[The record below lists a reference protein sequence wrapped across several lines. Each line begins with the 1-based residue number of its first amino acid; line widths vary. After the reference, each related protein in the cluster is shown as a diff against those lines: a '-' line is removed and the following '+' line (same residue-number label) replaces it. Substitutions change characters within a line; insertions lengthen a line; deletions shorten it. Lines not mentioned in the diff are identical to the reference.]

1 MTTMNTNSPDP
12 GRLLAELMRP
22 MIREEIRAAVQELLA
37 PREEPTT
44 EWLDTK
50 AAAHLLDVHPKTL
63 ERLARSGQIES
74 ARAGRCLRFH
84 RDGLN
89 RYLGGVR

>member
-1 MTTMNTNSPDP
+1 MNTNPPDP
-12 GRLLAELMRP
+12 SRMFAELMRP
-22 MIREEIRAAVQELLA
+22 IIRDEFRAAVQELLA

-50 AAAHLLDVHPKTL
+50 AAAQLLDVHPKTL

-74 ARAGRCLRFH
+74 ARAGRCLRFR
-84 RDGLN
+84 RDALN
-89 RYLGGVR
+89 RYLGGAK